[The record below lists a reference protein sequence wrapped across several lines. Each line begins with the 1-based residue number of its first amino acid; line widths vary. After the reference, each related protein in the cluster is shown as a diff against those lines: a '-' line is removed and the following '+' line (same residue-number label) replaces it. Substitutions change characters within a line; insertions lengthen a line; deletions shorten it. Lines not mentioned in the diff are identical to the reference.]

1 MKRFSILATFLLM
14 MSIGASYASLTADD
28 LKFLL
33 DKEQYHLV
41 QKYETDF
48 LNLRFSENRKDR
60 ETLLQYAQKTRKMEL
75 ASELHYLIARDFSSL
90 EDALQWLI
98 IQSENPDTSD
108 ILIRSMVLANSFSDP
123 ADSLVFAH
131 YTSSKEDDDILSLIQ
146 SMPKY
151 NGIIEASAKSVMD
164 EISTQVSS
172 YDALELIES
181 FYTSYPNSI
190 WHQAAYYY
198 QLYHIAQLKDY
209 EQLMNV
215 MDQYGT
221 RSAAHAYISA
231 LYILSPSLRR
241 DIQELSS
248 NREMLNQAI
257 SYLEIAQK
265 GTDARIL
272 FDEYS
277 GADWQTR
284 VQLQMLKAS
293 YYKHISAKGLLGDE
307 QPIIGILKKP
317 NKQQKQ
323 EIKLLDKLNFMN
335 NDRGEQAERYFWYGR
350 YLSLFSTKKLQLE
363 AIRQFG
369 KSLILGAPRKRY
381 DDDAYKAIA
390 SILERRKIMQDPIV
404 YLRRIFDYNDI
415 IFEDT
420 HAMDGKRYTRAAL
433 ADYDNDGQIDI
444 LFNGKYIYRNLGD
457 FTFSSHPD
465 TSMTNLLK
473 SNGGIWGDFNRDGCL
488 DFVSISHSAE
498 GDGDALMKQN
508 PDGTFVKVNAKAGDI
523 DDKMPT
529 EGVAFWDIDGKGYP
543 SLYIANY
550 ESWQTRS
557 GYPDSFY
564 HNQEGSFTNRST
576 ELGFLMPQYA
586 DNPGLAGRGVAPAD
600 FDNDGKQE
608 LLVTN
613 YRLNRNYL
621 FKQADSLFVDLAA
634 LYSVAGEYKNGYY
647 GHSIGADWGDYDND
661 GDLDLFIANLAHPRF
676 IDISDKSM
684 LLRNDGLAYRIVGA
698 DTLYFWQFT
707 DVTSNSGITY
717 DELHAEPLFFDADND
732 GFLDLYITSVY
743 ENDRSYLY
751 HNNGDGTFSDITYLS
766 GTRVYNGWSCAA
778 GDLNRDGL
786 IDLVI
791 GSGISAKILYNVSPT
806 KNKSLYL
813 KPVFKEDQTALVP
826 LDGTHIEHPNSPA
839 FGSRVILYLKDQTGK
854 EYSLI
859 RELSSAKGSSTQ
871 NAPELH
877 FGIATNEII
886 RYELVEVPQ

>member
-1 MKRFSILATFLLM
+1 
-14 MSIGASYASLTADD
+14 
-28 LKFLL
+28 
-33 DKEQYHLV
+33 
-41 QKYETDF
+41 
-48 LNLRFSENRKDR
+48 
-60 ETLLQYAQKTRKMEL
+60 
-75 ASELHYLIARDFSSL
+75 
-90 EDALQWLI
+90 
-98 IQSENPDTSD
+98 
-108 ILIRSMVLANSFSDP
+108 
-123 ADSLVFAH
+123 
-131 YTSSKEDDDILSLIQ
+131 
-146 SMPKY
+146 
-151 NGIIEASAKSVMD
+151 
-164 EISTQVSS
+164 
-172 YDALELIES
+172 
-181 FYTSYPNSI
+181 
-190 WHQAAYYY
+190 
-198 QLYHIAQLKDY
+198 
-209 EQLMNV
+209 
-215 MDQYGT
+215 
-221 RSAAHAYISA
+221 
-231 LYILSPSLRR
+231 
-241 DIQELSS
+241 
-248 NREMLNQAI
+248 
-257 SYLEIAQK
+257 
-265 GTDARIL
+265 
-272 FDEYS
+272 
-277 GADWQTR
+277 
-284 VQLQMLKAS
+284 
-293 YYKHISAKGLLGDE
+293 
-307 QPIIGILKKP
+307 
-317 NKQQKQ
+317 
-323 EIKLLDKLNFMN
+323 
-335 NDRGEQAERYFWYGR
+335 
-350 YLSLFSTKKLQLE
+350 
-363 AIRQFG
+363 
-369 KSLILGAPRKRY
+369 
-381 DDDAYKAIA
+381 
-390 SILERRKIMQDPIV
+390 RRKIMQDPIV
-404 YLRRIFDYNDI
+404 YLRRIFDYNGI

-457 FTFSSHPD
+457 FTFNSHPD
-465 TSMTNLLK
+465 TSMTTLLK
-473 SNGGIWGDFNRDGCL
+473 SNGGIWGDFNRDGYL

-543 SLYIANY
+543 SLYLANY

-634 LYSVAGEYKNGYY
+634 LYSVTGEYKNGYY

-684 LLRNDGLAYRIVGA
+684 LLRNDGLAHRVVGA

-707 DVTSNSGITY
+707 DVTSHSGITY

-766 GTRVYNGWSCAA
+766 GTRVYNGWSCAT

-786 IDLVI
+786 MDLVI
-791 GSGISAKILYNVSPT
+791 GSGNSAKILYNVSPT

-813 KPVFKEDQTALVP
+813 KPVFKEEQTTLVP

-877 FGIATNEII
+877 FGISTNNII